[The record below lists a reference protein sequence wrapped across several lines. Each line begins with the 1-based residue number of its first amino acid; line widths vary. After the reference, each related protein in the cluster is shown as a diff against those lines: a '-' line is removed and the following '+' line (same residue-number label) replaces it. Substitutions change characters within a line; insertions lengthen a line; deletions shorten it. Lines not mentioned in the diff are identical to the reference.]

1 MEVMNAYASLMLMV
15 IVLVALFLSWRR
27 TNQRLPEEIREQAI
41 CPHCGRITPSAQVAC
56 LECGGVLTL

>member
-41 CPHCGRITPSAQVAC
+41 CPIAEGSHPPLKLLASNAA
-56 LECGGVLTL
+56 EY